1 MSSSPEHHPTSSL
14 AHRLTQGHNTPGTI
28 FGQPARRPARTFR
41 HQTNSFSFD
50 ESERASA
57 SYEHDRISSSST
69 TGSTPRPPDNL
80 SLQEERRGCSLEST
94 GVVSNVHSSSS
105 KILED
110 DEAPLP
116 LLDSDER
123 SEPIRES
130 LSSSPQLPLPPPF
143 SAVSRSVSR
152 AETLPS
158 QTLPALPKYRFRNNP
173 SASPARDDSTG
184 SPGRY
189 HNTSSPKASPPTVGS
204 GEEVVSSPAVSSAK
218 PSFLTSMLTLSA
230 RWWPQP
236 EKYFAFCCTSHIFL
250 QDPFANR
257 PSPFTLAV
265 NIAITYTTSKQSQS
279 VFKKS

>member
-1 MSSSPEHHPTSSL
+1 MSSSSM
-14 AHRLTQGHNTPGTI
+14 
-28 FGQPARRPARTFR
+28 
-41 HQTNSFSFD
+41 
-50 ESERASA
+50 
-57 SYEHDRISSSST
+57 
-69 TGSTPRPPDNL
+69 TGSKPRPPDNL
-80 SLQEERRGCSLEST
+80 SLQKELRGSSLEST
-94 GVVSNVHSSSS
+94 RVVPDVHPSSSS
-105 KILED
+105 RILED

-123 SEPIRES
+123 SEPIREF

-143 SAVSRSVSR
+143 SAVSRSASR

-158 QTLPALPKYRFRNNP
+158 LPEYRFRNP
-173 SASPARDDSTG
+173 SASPARDESTG
-184 SPGRY
+184 SPGRR
-189 HNTSSPKASPPTVGS
+189 HNTSSAKASPPTVGS

-250 QDPFANR
+250 QVPFANR